1 MGKFKGTIVCPKC
14 NTRLQ
19 VNARDKIIQRAVP
32 AEKEQEVEV
41 KIEEE

>member
-14 NTRLQ
+14 NTQLMI
-19 VNARDKIIQRAVP
+19 NAKDKVIQKAIP

-41 KIEEE
+41 KVLE